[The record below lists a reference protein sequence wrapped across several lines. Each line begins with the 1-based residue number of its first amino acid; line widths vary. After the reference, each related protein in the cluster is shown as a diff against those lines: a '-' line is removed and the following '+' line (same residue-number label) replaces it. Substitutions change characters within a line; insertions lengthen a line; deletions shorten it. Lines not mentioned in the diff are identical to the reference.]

1 MVVISMMFS
10 ENGLM
15 FSLRLGRAEGAVKR
29 GAVLS
34 SPW

>member
-1 MVVISMMFS
+1 MVVVSMMFS
-10 ENGLM
+10 ENGLT
-15 FSLRLGRAEGAVKR
+15 FSLRLGRAEGGVKW